1 MSKKHDVYPTKYF
14 RAADLPDGWSLVAQV
29 EMCRREEFDGKHDG
43 EKIDKLVCYFHGHK
57 SGLVVG
63 PVVWDQI
70 AEVMAANGVDKLNA
84 DDYEYWPNHWLELH
98 RDRTPFGGKL
108 VPCIR
113 VRVPS
118 AIPASKAKARTKKRT
133 DMLPP
138 DPLSDE
144 EVEAARRR
152 ATEYD

>member
-29 EMCRREEFDGKHDG
+29 EMCRREEFDGKRDG

-70 AEVMAANGVDKLNA
+70 AEVMAANGVDKFNA
-84 DDYEYWPNHWLELH
+84 DDYEFWSGHWVELY
-98 RDRTPFGGKL
+98 RDRTPFGGKM

-113 VRVPS
+113 ARIPS
-118 AIPASKAKARTKKRT
+118 TPPPKAKAKAKKK
-133 DMLPP
+133 P
-138 DPLSDE
+138 DPQSDFNDP
-144 EVEAARRR
+144 V
-152 ATEYD
+152 DI

>member
-29 EMCRREEFDGKHDG
+29 EMCRREEFDGKRDG
-43 EKIDKLVCYFHGHK
+43 EKIDKLVCYFRGHK

-70 AEVMAANGVDKLNA
+70 AEVMAANGVDKFNA
-84 DDYEYWPNHWLELH
+84 DDYEFWSEHWIELY
-98 RDRTPFGGKL
+98 RDRTLFGGKM

-113 VRVPS
+113 VRPPS
-118 AIPASKAKARTKKRT
+118 TIPAIAKKKSAKKPKLDTR
-133 DMLPP
+133 P
-138 DPLSDE
+138 DFNDPVDI
-144 EVEAARRR
+144 
-152 ATEYD
+152 

>member
-29 EMCRREEFDGKHDG
+29 EMCRREEFEGKREG
-43 EKIDKLVCYFHGHK
+43 EKIDKLVCYFRGHK

-70 AEVMAANGVDKLNA
+70 AEVMAANGIDKFNA
-84 DDYEYWPNHWLELH
+84 DDYEFWPEHWIELY
-98 RDRTPFGGKL
+98 RDRTPFGGKM

-113 VRVPS
+113 VRPPS
-118 AIPASKAKARTKKRT
+118 TIPAIAKKKSAKKPR
-133 DMLPP
+133 P
-138 DPLSDE
+138 DTRPDFNDP
-144 EVEAARRR
+144 V
-152 ATEYD
+152 DI